1 MKQLILF
8 CIIALIS
15 FTGCGGSMMADRAA
29 NTSNRSYGS
38 APGGGGGGGRGSG
51 QGSGSSYNSP
61 KTQMSAEDAVS
72 ADRLPETP
80 KTPSERMI
88 VRNADIRLESGTPE
102 ETQTKISDAVK
113 TAGGFVI
120 ESSQSS
126 SDGSTGRDTVTMKIR
141 VPAEK
146 FDGTLAEIRDS
157 SDRVVIETVKG
168 EDVTEE
174 FVDVE
179 ARLAAK
185 RALEQQ
191 FIEIMKR
198 ANTVEDALKVQ
209 TQLGEVRSEIERIE
223 GRKRFLQDQAA
234 LSTID
239 VEIRTPAAFAAN
251 SKGFSYRLVESVS
264 SGFDAALD
272 FILGLVSFAISVLP
286 FVLFIVLPIYL
297 IVRYLWRK
305 HRQRRTAAEII
316 EQELSSGS
324 E

>member
-8 CIIALIS
+8 SIIALIS
-15 FTGCGGSMMADRAA
+15 FTGCGSSMIADQA
-29 NTSNRSYGS
+29 SDSSIRSM
-38 APGGGGGGGRGSG
+38 PGGGGGGGARESGYGSD
-51 QGSGSSYNSP
+51 SSSEMQMSSADSVNDQVPESP
-61 KTQMSAEDAVS
+61 KSPA
-72 ADRLPETP
+72 
-80 KTPSERMI
+80 ERMI

-113 TAGGFVI
+113 AAGGFVI

-126 SDGSTGRDTVTMKIR
+126 TDAGTGRDTVTMKIR

-146 FDGTLAEIRDS
+146 FDGTLTEIRNS
-157 SDRVVIETVKG
+157 ADRVVIETVKG

-209 TQLGEVRSEIERIE
+209 TELGEVRSEIERIE

-239 VEIRTPAAFAAN
+239 VEIRTPAAFSAN
-251 SKGFSYRLVESVS
+251 SKGFSYRFVEALSN
-264 SGFDAALD
+264 GFDFALD
-272 FILGLVSFAISVLP
+272 FILGLVSFAIGILP
-286 FVLFIVLPIYL
+286 FVLFIVLPIFL
-297 IVRYLWRK
+297 IVRHFWRR
-305 HRQRRTAAEII
+305 RQKRRTAAEII
-316 EQELSSGS
+316 EEELSS
-324 E
+324 ET